1 MTLSCPTRIWK
12 KIQAKQKLGNA
23 IHFHSIDA
31 ACGLQFNVG
40 EEYLLTGNFMHDG
53 RAFINVCD
61 LAHLP
66 WNSYAQKFVNR
77 LRASKGAVAGPC
89 DRPACS
95 GEHESFV
102 EAVWRPLKSF
112 AFAVILWWRFW
123 FHFRITGIDLPPLYL
138 SVQMC
143 CEVSCLP
150 EIKPQFQW
158 KCRYLFDFGVPSPYR
173 SPFRISKGRV
183 TPRRSVLRSVLYGTE
198 YGSRVRKGKRYGKK
212 TPVFRAVLH

>member
-1 MTLSCPTRIWK
+1 MALTLRRTPRSCLIFAFFSSILAYSAACECFWRRNIDVEETLLSCINVGSVERNCSNELAFWTGCKEGERKVLPCSMQWMSHVRVTDERSLVGDGAWLTHNVEHV
-12 KIQAKQKLGNA
+12 QVFMAKQKLGNA

-112 AFAVILWWRFW
+112 AFAVILW
-123 FHFRITGIDLPPLYL
+123 
-138 SVQMC
+138 
-143 CEVSCLP
+143 
-150 EIKPQFQW
+150 
-158 KCRYLFDFGVPSPYR
+158 
-173 SPFRISKGRV
+173 
-183 TPRRSVLRSVLYGTE
+183 
-198 YGSRVRKGKRYGKK
+198 
-212 TPVFRAVLH
+212 